1 MVEARGIEPL
11 SKSIA
16 TWLSPSAVGNLNFAV
31 PTPTDRLRFRY
42 PSKVSLSA
50 LQESDFK
57 VSRIAA
63 PRSPAARRAGAER

>member
-16 TWLSPSAVGNLNFAV
+16 TWPSPSAVSDLNFAV
-31 PTPTDRLRFRY
+31 PAPADKLRFHY
-42 PSKVSLSA
+42 PRKVSLSV
-50 LQESDFK
+50 LQESDLE

-63 PRSPAARRAGAER
+63 LWSPAARRAGAER